1 MKRIN
6 FRKLLVTA
14 GLCLFTGTFL
24 FAQEKDNKKVHIKVK
39 KDDATTVDTSF
50 TIDENMDED
59 EVQKMIFELTGMDI
73 KFRHKDDLI
82 MEGSGAK
89 NIDFYVYSGDKGK
102 LDSLKKDHKDE
113 FIIGYF
119 DEEDTVGM
127 KKKHWVMKKKMSGA
141 KMANTYAFTIK
152 DSTDFDTDVD
162 VDVKEMEIQVT
173 VDDEGES
180 HAVIHKYGDSDHK
193 KWVDHKSGNQY
204 VIVKEKDGKKTESEI
219 FIISGEYEGDE
230 KKVIKTVKH
239 KDGDMIMINE
249 EDVHKDD
256 KGNSYIRKKEIDGKK
271 IIVLESDEKPVH
283 FTTKDGKE
291 LELIVK
297 DKKTGTDIALDKLK
311 VITIETTEDG
321 VINIVVSD
329 KKEKKEKEV
338 KEVKEKKVDKKK

>member
-6 FRKLLVTA
+6 FRKLLVSA
-14 GLCLFTGTFL
+14 SLCLFTGTFL

-39 KDDATTVDTSF
+39 KADATTVDTSF
-50 TIDENMDED
+50 TIDENMDKE
-59 EVQKMIFELTGMDI
+59 ELQKMIHELTGMDVMV
-73 KFRHKDDLI
+73 RHKDDLI
-82 MEGSGAK
+82 MEGPGAK

-119 DEEDTVGM
+119 DDEDTVGM

-141 KMANTYAFTIK
+141 KMANVYAFTIK

-173 VDDEGES
+173 VDDEGER

-230 KKVIKTVKH
+230 KKE
-239 KDGDMIMINE
+239 M
-249 EDVHKDD
+249 
-256 KGNSYIRKKEIDGKK
+256 DGKK
-271 IIVLESDEKPVH
+271 VIVLESDEKPVH

-291 LELIVK
+291 LKLIVK

-311 VITIETTEDG
+311 VITIETTKDG
-321 VINIVVSD
+321 VINIIVSD
-329 KKEKKEKEV
+329 KKEKEEKKVKEK
-338 KEVKEKKVDKKK
+338 KEKKVDKKK